1 MRSDIYNPSS
11 LRLHKALMSTE
22 YPLKPRPSNL
32 ELPIGGK
39 SSGLFMP
46 PGDLLFMG
54 FYSGEFKWEE
64 NELQSKIIPRDTI
77 TPRSFLQ
84 T

>member
-1 MRSDIYNPSS
+1 
-11 LRLHKALMSTE
+11 
-22 YPLKPRPSNL
+22 
-32 ELPIGGK
+32 
-39 SSGLFMP
+39 MP
-46 PGDLLFMG
+46 PGDSLFMG

-64 NELQSKIIPRDTI
+64 NELQSKIIPLDTI